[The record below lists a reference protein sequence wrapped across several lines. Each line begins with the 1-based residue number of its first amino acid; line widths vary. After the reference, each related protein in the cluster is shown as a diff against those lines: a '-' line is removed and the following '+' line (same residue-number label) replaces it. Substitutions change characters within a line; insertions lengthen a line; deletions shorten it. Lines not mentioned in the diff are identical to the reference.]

1 MVNEDFE
8 KIMEVARQQLT
19 DGDAPAPRAMAEA
32 ERCLSRGD
40 AKAAV
45 ELLLPLCE
53 QLFEVGKDAVEDDE
67 AQPTYFDL
75 DNIVEQVLLVDTMKP
90 ERELKPTLLEQLF
103 EVGKD
108 AVEDDEAQPTYFDL
122 DNIVEQVLLVDTM
135 KPERELKP
143 TLLPFVHTYAL
154 CAFAL
159 HAEGRYEEAAT
170 WLQRALVWNPVQPH
184 LYFEISEAFK
194 KMGRFDQAD
203 AWIDRAYVVCADPLA
218 LARWYRAKSFCAV
231 EREEYGLAAAELLF
245 STAFEQS
252 PAVTSE
258 LEYLKTE
265 RGQDF
270 TDMDRETVVRTLQE
284 QAAAELLF
292 STAFEQS
299 PAVTSELEYLKT
311 ERGQD
316 FTDMDRETVVRTLQ
330 EHHLPLGPNEAAL
343 QALAT
348 SVAIARENGDL
359 PTARECALRLYGLT
373 GDDSAK
379 ELYDSLVEE

>member
-8 KIMEVARQQLT
+8 KIMEAARQQLT
-19 DGDAPAPRAMAEA
+19 DGEAPAPRAMAEA

-53 QLFEVGKDAVEDDE
+53 QLFEVGKH
-67 AQPTYFDL
+67 
-75 DNIVEQVLLVDTMKP
+75 
-90 ERELKPTLLEQLF
+90 
-103 EVGKD
+103 

-170 WLQRALVWNPVQPH
+170 WLQRALAWKPVQPH

-231 EREEYGLAAAELLF
+231 EREEYEL
-245 STAFEQS
+245 
-252 PAVTSE
+252 
-258 LEYLKTE
+258 
-265 RGQDF
+265 
-270 TDMDRETVVRTLQE
+270 
-284 QAAAELLF
+284 AAAELLF